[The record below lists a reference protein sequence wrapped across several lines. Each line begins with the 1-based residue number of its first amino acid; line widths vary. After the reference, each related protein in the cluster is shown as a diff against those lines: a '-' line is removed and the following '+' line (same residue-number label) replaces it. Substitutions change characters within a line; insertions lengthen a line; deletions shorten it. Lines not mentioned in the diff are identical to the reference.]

1 MEERRGRREM
11 EVTSRRRGGV
21 KRGERNLASKQF
33 PVCSPQ
39 SATVREVH
47 GVTKRSRWR
56 EVEVTREE
64 RGVKRGETNLASNQS
79 PKCSPQ
85 PGIPREIHRVK

>member
-1 MEERRGRREM
+1 M